1 MLSLGTTVPEL
12 EQKPFEN
19 GLGAAR
25 AALRRECAQ
34 RSRDTCLVAERRSP
48 ACGSGRIAWKLRRRA
63 LRYPLPGLHDR
74 LRPLDPAR
82 STKLKLDNPLVL
94 PVHTARAHC
103 NGESDCEHQSWQ

>member
-34 RSRDTCLVAERRSP
+34 RSRDTCLVAERSSP
-48 ACGSGRIAWKLRRRA
+48 AWGAADASPGNYGGVLSGTLSPDFTTVWDLWTPHAWQAA
-63 LRYPLPGLHDR
+63 L
-74 LRPLDPAR
+74 
-82 STKLKLDNPLVL
+82 KIK
-94 PVHTARAHC
+94 
-103 NGESDCEHQSWQ
+103 Q